1 VKKILSLCAVFIGLV
16 IGAGFASG
24 REIFEYFTLPGN
36 GSLLGIITAGI
47 FFGVLIYII
56 MNISTRTK
64 IENFEDFIRCVSPKF
79 ASVIKAFMNI
89 FMFCG
94 FFIMLSASGTLFAST
109 LKLPFWLGAVSL
121 SALCFTVLSFDLK
134 GLVAANTILV
144 PLMSAGMLSLCVI
157 SGLDGVPTFS
167 VIDNLR
173 QSPTA
178 MALCYVS
185 YNTVTAGGVIL
196 PLAKGMSRR
205 QMILSALFSTLFLS
219 VLIFAANF
227 TLNNNFNLIFSEE
240 MPLLSIATRFGKLP
254 SYCYAA
260 VLFMALC
267 TTALSYG
274 FSLLQQLHT
283 TNKKAQIVTAAVL
296 CAFALPFSF
305 FGFSTLI
312 ANLYAFF
319 GFLGLFWTALIF
331 YRYIKKALTR
341 M

>member
-1 VKKILSLCAVFIGLV
+1 MKKILSLCAVFIGLV

-56 MNISTRTK
+56 MNISLRTK
-64 IENFEDFIRCVSPKF
+64 IETFEDFIRCVSPKF

-94 FFIMLSASGTLFAST
+94 FFIMLSASGTLFSST

-144 PLMSAGMLSLCVI
+144 PLMAAGMLSLCVI
-157 SGLDGVPTFS
+157 SGLESVPTFS

-185 YNTVTAGGVIL
+185 YNTITAGGVIV
-196 PLAKGMSRR
+196 PLAKDMNHR
-205 QMILSALFSTLFLS
+205 QTILSSTLSTLVLS
-219 VLIFAANF
+219 VLIFAVNF

-240 MPLLSIATRFGKLP
+240 MPLLSIATRFGKLLSFP
-254 SYCYAA
+254 YAA
-260 VLFMALC
+260 VLVMALC
-267 TTALSYG
+267 ITVVSNG

-283 TNKKAQIVTAAVL
+283 TNKKAQIVTAAAL
-296 CAFALPFSF
+296 CALALPFSF

-312 ANLYAFF
+312 ANLYAAF

-331 YRYIKKALTR
+331 YRYIKSR
-341 M
+341 

>member
-1 VKKILSLCAVFIGLV
+1 MKKILNLCVVFVGLV

-36 GSLLGIITAGI
+36 SSPWGIITAGA

-56 MNISTRTK
+56 MKISRRKNAAT
-64 IENFEDFIRCVSPKF
+64 FEDFIRCVCPKF
-79 ASVIKAFMNI
+79 SSVIKAFMNI

-94 FFIMLSASGTLFAST
+94 FFVMLSASGTLFSST
-109 LKLPFWLGAVSL
+109 LDLPFWLGAFSL
-121 SALCFTVLSFDLK
+121 SALCFAVLSFDLK
-134 GLVAANTILV
+134 GLVAANTVLV
-144 PLMSAGMLSLCVI
+144 PLMALGMLALCLILNVHA
-157 SGLDGVPTFS
+157 VPTFS
-167 VIDNLR
+167 VLDNFR

-185 YNTVTAGGVIL
+185 YNTVTAGGVIV
-196 PLAKGMSRR
+196 PLAKGMSSR
-205 QMILSALFSTLFLS
+205 QMLLSAIFSTLLLTL
-219 VLIFAANF
+219 LIFAVNA
-227 TLNNNFNLIFSEE
+227 TLNSNFNLIYSEE
-240 MPLLSIATRFGKLP
+240 MPLLTLANRLGSFQGYL
-254 SYCYAA
+254 YAA

-283 TNKKAQIVTAAVL
+283 TSKKARLFTAAAL
-296 CAFALPFSF
+296 CALALPFSF

-312 ANLYAFF
+312 ANLYALF
-319 GFLGLFWTALIF
+319 GFLGLFWTGMIF
-331 YRYIKKALTR
+331 YRYIKKALTP